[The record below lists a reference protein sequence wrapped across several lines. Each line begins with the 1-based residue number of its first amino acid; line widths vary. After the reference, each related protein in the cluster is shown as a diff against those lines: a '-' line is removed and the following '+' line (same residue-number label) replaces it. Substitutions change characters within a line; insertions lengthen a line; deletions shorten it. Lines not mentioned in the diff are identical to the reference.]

1 MGYGNV
7 LLLLIISRLLGTV
20 HFVRKAGAGALKA
33 NKGAIDALIDVLSM
47 NPGDHDEAN
56 AKTQLAFCHGNRAA
70 ACMVGINSQGRR
82 SRAES
87 LRNLM
92 PFILK
97 LQATSDETGYNLQVS
112 TRPIRHRGDTLGGPV
127 LSVRVYSPT
136 QGVVG
141 VKIDHFSHVEPFP
154 NIPLFPNAKPIPDV
168 SIKRDESKL
177 SLSTGG
183 LTAEITDN
191 PYTITFKSPKRTLTF
206 AGEKHQGLFDVPSKW
221 TLGSASNTSC
231 LTNDPASNPNPAP
244 LPPVVRYINSEL
256 NISPGELIYG
266 FGQTVK
272 IWNQDGGTSSDQAYK
287 CIPFYITNR
296 NYGVFINHPGEVE
309 VEVGSEKVSR
319 VGVSVASSSLE
330 YFLIYGE
337 SPLEILERYTRM
349 TGRPALLPSW
359 TYGLWLSTSFL
370 TSYSSDTVSG
380 FLQGMQERNCP
391 VRVFHLD
398 CFWMKQYEWCS
409 FTFDPDNF
417 PNPKRYL
424 AEIKEKYG
432 VKICAWINPYISQL
446 SPIFQEGVKG
456 GFFIKRTDGTPWQ
469 WDLWQPGLAVVDVTN
484 PAARK
489 WYINKLSALLDL
501 GIDAFKTDFGERIP
515 HANVVFH
522 DGSDPMRMHNTYAV
536 TYNEMVFDL
545 LQKRFGEGEAVLFAR
560 SSATGGQRFPVHW
573 GGDCESTWE
582 AMAEALR
589 GAISLTLSG
598 FGYAS
603 HDIGGFEGH
612 PPPEIY
618 QRWVA
623 FGLFSSH
630 SRLHGSSS
638 YRVPWNYGEDAAKSM
653 SRFVEAKHRLMPY
666 LYDLSI
672 TANAKGHPLQRA
684 MFLEFL
690 DDRTTHYLDRQ
701 YMFGPSLLVAP
712 VFVSQGEEVEYYI
725 PAGRWTSLFHTER
738 TVQGPVW
745 VKEIVSLD
753 ELPVWVRPET
763 VLCLGPQGTGRPDYD
778 YSQGLEV
785 QLYELAEGVS
795 YEVNIPRG
803 KGSEIV
809 GVVRAERTSG
819 EIKMTI
825 SGEQTEVA
833 TLSIFGN
840 GITAKNVVGGALKT
854 GTGVRVEVEK
864 RAREVMIRLG

>member
-1 MGYGNV
+1 
-7 LLLLIISRLLGTV
+7 
-20 HFVRKAGAGALKA
+20 
-33 NKGAIDALIDVLSM
+33 
-47 NPGDHDEAN
+47 
-56 AKTQLAFCHGNRAA
+56 
-70 ACMVGINSQGRR
+70 
-82 SRAES
+82 
-87 LRNLM
+87 
-92 PFILK
+92 
-97 LQATSDETGYNLQVS
+97 
-112 TRPIRHRGDTLGGPV
+112 
-127 LSVRVYSPT
+127 VRVHSPT

-154 NIPLFPNAKPIPDV
+154 NIPLFPDAKPIPDV
-168 SIKRDESKL
+168 SIERDDSKL

-183 LTAEITDN
+183 LKAEITEK
-191 PYTITFKSPKRTLTF
+191 PYTITFKSPKRILTF
-206 AGEKHQGLFDVPSKW
+206 AGEKHQALFDVPLKW
-221 TLGSASNTSC
+221 TLGAASNTSC
-231 LTNDPASNPNPAP
+231 LTNDSASNPNPAP

-256 NISPGELIYG
+256 NMSPGELIYG
-266 FGQTVK
+266 FGEQFTALIKNGQAVK
-272 IWNQDGGTSSDQAYK
+272 VWNQDGGTSSDQAYK
-287 CIPFYITNR
+287 CVPFYITNR

-319 VGVSVASSSLE
+319 VGVSVAGSSLE
-330 YFLIYGE
+330 YFIIYGE
-337 SPLEILERYTRM
+337 TPLEILEKYTRM

-380 FLQGMQERNCP
+380 FLQGMKERKSP

-417 PNPKRYL
+417 PDPKKYL

-446 SPIFQEGVKG
+446 SPIFKEGVEG

-469 WDLWQPGLAVVDVTN
+469 WDLWQPGLAIVDVTN
-484 PAARK
+484 PTARK
-489 WYINKLSALLDL
+489 WYTDKLSVLLDL

-515 HANVVFH
+515 HASVVFH
-522 DGSDPMRMHNTYAV
+522 DGSNPMRMHNTYSV
-536 TYNEMVFDL
+536 IYNEMVFDL
-545 LQKRFGEGEAVLFAR
+545 LRKRFGEGEAVLFAR
-560 SSATGGQRFPVHW
+560 ASATGGQRFPVHW

-653 SRFVEAKHRLMPY
+653 SKFVEAKHRLMPY

-690 DDRTTHYLDRQ
+690 NDRTTHYLDRQ
-701 YMFGPSLLVAP
+701 YMLGPSLLVAP
-712 VFVSQGEEVEYYI
+712 VLVSQEEEVEYYI
-725 PAGRWTSLFHTER
+725 PAGRWTSFFHPER
-738 TVQGPVW
+738 MVQGPVW
-745 VKEIVSLD
+745 VKEIVPLD
-753 ELPVWVRPET
+753 EIPVWVRPET
-763 VLCLGPQGTGRPDYD
+763 ILCLGPQGKGRPDYD

-785 QLYELAEGVS
+785 QLFEPVEGKS
-795 YEVNIPRG
+795 YEANVPRG
-803 KGSEIV
+803 KGAELV
-809 GVVRAERTSG
+809 GVIRAERTSR
-819 EIKMTI
+819 EIKVTV
-825 SGEQTEVA
+825 SGEQTEITTISV
-833 TLSIFGN
+833 FDKD
-840 GITAKNVVGGALKT
+840 ITATGVIGGALRT
-854 GTGVRVEVEK
+854 GASVRVEVEK
-864 RAREVMIRLG
+864 GTREVVILLG

>member
-1 MGYGNV
+1 MKFTDGFWLLKNGVKPYYGLQV
-7 LLLLIISRLLGTV
+7 V
-20 HFVRKAGAGALKA
+20 
-33 NKGAIDALIDVLSM
+33 
-47 NPGDHDEAN
+47 
-56 AKTQLAFCHGNRAA
+56 
-70 ACMVGINSQGRR
+70 
-82 SRAES
+82 
-87 LRNLM
+87 
-92 PFILK
+92 
-97 LQATSDETGYNLQVS
+97 QATSDETGYNLQVS

-127 LSVRVYSPT
+127 LSVRVHSPT

-154 NIPLFPNAKPIPDV
+154 NIPLFPDAKPIPDV

-183 LTAEITDN
+183 LTAEITEN
-191 PYTITFKSPKRTLTF
+191 PYTIAFKSPKHTLTF
-206 AGEKHQGLFDVPSKW
+206 AGEKHQALFDVPSKW

-231 LTNDPASNPNPAP
+231 LATDIASNPNPAP

-256 NISPGELIYG
+256 NLSPGELIYG
-266 FGQTVK
+266 FGEQFTALIKNGQTVK

-319 VGVSVASSSLE
+319 VGVSVVSSSLE
-330 YFLIYGE
+330 YFIIYGE
-337 SPLEILERYTRM
+337 TPLEILEKYTRM
-349 TGRPALLPSW
+349 TGRPA
-359 TYGLWLSTSFL
+359 
-370 TSYSSDTVSG
+370 
-380 FLQGMQERNCP
+380 
-391 VRVFHLD
+391 
-398 CFWMKQYEWCS
+398 CS

-417 PNPKRYL
+417 PDPKRYL
-424 AEIKEKYG
+424 AKIKEKYG

-446 SPIFQEGVKG
+446 SPIFKEGVEG
-456 GFFIKRTDGTPWQ
+456 DFFIKRTDGTPWQ
-469 WDLWQPGLAVVDVTN
+469 WDLWQPGLAVLDVTN

-489 WYINKLSALLDL
+489 WYTDKLSTLLDL

-515 HANVVFH
+515 HANVVFR
-522 DGSDPMRMHNTYAV
+522 DRSDPMRMHNTYAV
-536 TYNEMVFDL
+536 MYNELVFDL
-545 LQKRFGEGEAVLFAR
+545 LRKRFGEGEAVLFAR
-560 SSATGGQRFPVHW
+560 SSATGDRFPVHW

-582 AMAEALR
+582 AMAEAMR

-653 SRFVEAKHRLMPY
+653 SKFVEAKHRLMPY

-690 DDRTTHYLDRQ
+690 DDRTTHYLDKQ
-701 YMFGPSLLVAP
+701 YMFGNLLVAP
-712 VFVSQGEEVEYYI
+712 VLVSQEEEVEYYI
-725 PAGRWTSLFHTER
+725 PGGRWTSFFHPKR
-738 TVQGPVW
+738 TIQGPVW
-745 VKEIVSLD
+745 VKEIVPLD
-753 ELPVWVRPET
+753 EIPVWVRPGT

-785 QLYELAEGVS
+785 QLYELAEGKS
-795 YEVNIPRG
+795 YEANIVRG
-803 KGSEIV
+803 KGTEVV
-809 GVVRAERTSG
+809 GVIRAERTSG
-819 EIKMTI
+819 EIKVTI
-825 SGEQTEVA
+825 SEKTEVA
-833 TLSIFGN
+833 TISVFG
-840 GITAKNVVGGALKT
+840 GDIVSKSVVGGALKT
-854 GTGVRVEVEK
+854 GAGVRVEVQK
-864 RAREVMIRLG
+864 GTKEVVIHLG